1 METRTPQRR
10 FFDAALSLAH
20 VLVKPLL
27 VLVLLIFTK
36 GVLAVPF
43 IAGTIMSDADVVRR
57 LAAYGILDQL
67 GGRKVPPLVVKTAN
81 YTVKAPDTAS
91 NGGDASGTIFQ
102 NTGAGGAVTF
112 TLFAPALKYV
122 GVYYEFFG
130 MVDQNLIVNCS
141 GAVGRR
147 GGERDGDDG
156 HLLDGLAEDR
166 RAHQGDVRRHE
177 VDPQLRQR
185 GRDLH
190 ARLTRSPRAAGR
202 AARQA

>member
-81 YTVKAPDTAS
+81 YTVKAPDTAA
-91 NGGDASGTIFQ
+91 NAGDASGTIFQ

-130 MVDQNLIVNCS
+130 MVDQNLVVNCS
-141 GAVGRR
+141 GAVGVSVANATVTTVTCSTASQKI
-147 GGERDGDDG
+147 GAHIKATCDGTKWILNCDSVG
-156 HLLDGLAEDR
+156 VTYTLA
-166 RAHQGDVRRHE
+166 
-177 VDPQLRQR
+177 
-185 GRDLH
+185 
-190 ARLTRSPRAAGR
+190 
-202 AARQA
+202 